1 MINPDNT
8 QNKSLTVL
16 GFDYGTQSTG
26 VAIGQTT
33 THTARPLTALKSQNG
48 APNWPKIEKLIQN
61 WNPNA
66 LIVGIPLNMDG
77 STQPIT
83 QSVKEFSQELQ
94 RRFNLPV
101 HEIDE
106 RLTTI
111 EARHQIFEEKGYKGL
126 SKSAIDAAAA
136 TIIVENWLNTHRS

>member
-1 MINPDNT
+1 MANSSDKFLI
-8 QNKSLTVL
+8 VL
-16 GFDYGTQSTG
+16 GFDYGTESTG

-48 APNWPKIEKLIQN
+48 VPNWPKIENLIQN
-61 WNPNA
+61 WKPNA
-66 LIVGIPLNMDG
+66 LVVGIPLNMDG

-83 QSVKEFSQELQ
+83 QSAKEFAQELQ
-94 RRFNLPV
+94 QRFNLPV

-111 EARHQIFEEKGYKGL
+111 EARNKLFEEKGYKGL
-126 SKSAIDAAAA
+126 LKSAIDAAAA
-136 TIIVENWLNTHRS
+136 TIIVENWLNQSRT

>member
-1 MINPDNT
+1 MANSSD
-8 QNKSLTVL
+8 KSLTVL
-16 GFDYGTQSTG
+16 GFDYGTESTG

-33 THTARPLTALKSQNG
+33 TNTARPLTALKSQNG
-48 APNWPKIEKLIQN
+48 VPNWPKIEKLIQN
-61 WNPNA
+61 WKPNA

-83 QSVKEFSQELQ
+83 QAAKEFAQELQ
-94 RRFNLPV
+94 QRFNLPV

-111 EARHQIFEEKGYKGL
+111 EARNKLFEEKGYKGL
-126 SKSAIDAAAA
+126 LKSAIDAAAA
-136 TIIVENWLNTHRS
+136 TIIVENWLNQSRT